1 MTTQKV
7 TICAFLTTD
16 PKNKQGRTGTII
28 NIEVIDEDNSN
39 YTIEFEDGVIGIYQS
54 GTFEILK

>member
-39 YTIEFEDGVIGIYQS
+39 YTI
-54 GTFEILK
+54 